1 MAQSPYLAV
10 WLIALFDLPTDTP
23 EARKAYTGFRKFLL
37 SEGFDMLQYSVY
49 ARYCSGEDKAKGIR
63 RKVKQSL
70 PPDGEVRVMTLTDTQ
85 YGKMQIY
92 HGKLRKPPTKAPG
105 QVEMF

>member
-63 RKVKQSL
+63 SKIRQSL

-85 YGKMQIY
+85 YGKMHIY
-92 HGKLRKPPTKAPG
+92 HGKLRQPAAKAPE

>member
-1 MAQSPYLAV
+1 MFRSPYLSV

-23 EARKAYTGFRKFLL
+23 DARKSYTVFRKHLL
-37 SEGFDMLQYSVY
+37 SQGFTMLQYSVY
-49 ARYCSGEDKAKGIR
+49 ARYCSGEDKAKSIR
-63 RKVKQSL
+63 RRIRQSL

-85 YGKMQIY
+85 YGKMQIF
-92 HGKLRKPPTKAPG
+92 HGKLRQPTDRVPQ